1 MIKLLVV
8 EDDKVLSNNIKEI
21 LAAIGEITQVY
32 DGSEGLFELESGVY
46 DLAILDLMMPEMNGY
61 EVLAKIRKE
70 KIQTPVLILT
80 AKDSLE
86 DKIEGFERGAD
97 DYLTKPFYREELI
110 MRVKALLKRSL
121 GLFDENVLKYKDI
134 SCDLKSNEVL
144 YKEQVLPVQGK
155 EFELLVYFLQNKGII
170 LTKKQRS
177 RFFATNVA
185 AFAFIFFLLGF
196 ITLQILNQS
205 AYRETDLSLEKIN
218 FDSRTVQLEIQRYQQ
233 GDPFLNPTQTE
244 QNRTNMEQ
252 PLIPSKIL
260 N

>member
-70 KIQTPVLILT
+70 KIQPPVLILT

-144 YKEQVLPVQGK
+144 YKEQVLPIQGK

-170 LTKKQRS
+170 LYKRS
-177 RFFATNVA
+177 RYLTGSGDLILIRRLQLLK
-185 AFAFIFFLLGF
+185 FI
-196 ITLQILNQS
+196 
-205 AYRETDLSLEKIN
+205 
-218 FDSRTVQLEIQRYQQ
+218 
-233 GDPFLNPTQTE
+233 
-244 QNRTNMEQ
+244 
-252 PLIPSKIL
+252 
-260 N
+260 

>member
-70 KIQTPVLILT
+70 KIQPPVLILT

-121 GLFDENVLKYKDI
+121 GLFDE
-134 SCDLKSNEVL
+134 VL
-144 YKEQVLPVQGK
+144 YKEQVLPIQGK

-170 LTKKQRS
+170 LTKEQ
-177 RFFATNVA
+177 
-185 AFAFIFFLLGF
+185 IFDRIWG
-196 ITLQILNQS
+196 
-205 AYRETDLSLEKIN
+205 
-218 FDSRTVQLEIQRYQQ
+218 FDSDTTITVIEVYMSNLRKHLRSTGLDKEIKTLRNVGYILQRV
-233 GDPFLNPTQTE
+233 
-244 QNRTNMEQ
+244 
-252 PLIPSKIL
+252 
-260 N
+260 

>member
-134 SCDLKSNEVL
+134 SCDLKAMKSCIKNKFCP
-144 YKEQVLPVQGK
+144 YKEKSL
-155 EFELLVYFLQNKGII
+155 NC
-170 LTKKQRS
+170 S
-177 RFFATNVA
+177 
-185 AFAFIFFLLGF
+185 FIFYK
-196 ITLQILNQS
+196 I
-205 AYRETDLSLEKIN
+205 RES
-218 FDSRTVQLEIQRYQQ
+218 F
-233 GDPFLNPTQTE
+233 
-244 QNRTNMEQ
+244 
-252 PLIPSKIL
+252 
-260 N
+260 